1 MVKKLIST
9 IIAVTLLLS
18 TSIIGFSASSFSD
31 LDETKYSWAI
41 QQITAMAQKGI
52 INGYPDGTYLPENKV
67 TQNEMMLL
75 IARILGS
82 NDSVYADHKDEIKG
96 LFADDLYGLTLPYP
110 YEVSFL
116 LYRGI
121 LTLDEVKNIVNNIG
135 INQPVKRYEAA
146 VYLTKVMNQYDYVSD
161 NYDSDTG
168 YSDESAIPSS
178 ARKFVKYVKDEE
190 LMLGMTATTFDPN
203 YDVTRAQ
210 AAVLLYRAME
220 KQNIMFTYGSLYKIS
235 SDKLTLKA
243 TNGKTT
249 EYDISSLTTFA
260 LNGEEVDKEDLR
272 IDENVIVMFQ
282 NGMVFRV
289 EMLYEAPTVSNT
301 VKGEI
306 TAVNTGAV
314 NTVKLIDQ
322 TDGVT
327 KTYQALSTCEVYVD
341 GSKATLSVVRTRD
354 YATLSLDENDVV
366 IRIDIEDSTSEFSG
380 GTIESIELENDLKV
394 KIKQDSG
401 KTETYLTKSEVVI
414 KRNGSDA
421 TFRDVVKGD
430 TVVRCVTNYGR
441 ITRLEVKSEIGTL
454 NGKIEEIVI
463 SSDPSV
469 VISGNRYSLNKN
481 LKILVDGAEED
492 VYSLRLDMSAKVTT
506 DSGTVTKIE
515 VSKVTSEVAQVSG
528 NVESVN
534 TSYGYI
540 NLKLTDGTTKQIFV
554 NSRNTTIT
562 DNSTG
567 TTKRLQ
573 DIKTGDFIIVVGKSV
588 NGAFEAQTIVIAN

>member
-9 IIAVTLLLS
+9 LVAVTLLLS
-18 TSIIGFSASSFSD
+18 ASVIGFAAAGFSD
-31 LDETKYSWAI
+31 LDETKYNWAV
-41 QQITAMAQKGI
+41 QQIVAMAQKGI
-52 INGYPDGTYLPENKV
+52 INGYPDGTYQPENKV

-82 NDSVYADHKDEIKG
+82 SDSVYAEHKEEIKE
-96 LFADDLYGLTLPYP
+96 LFADDLKGLSIPYP

-121 LTLDEVKNIVNNIG
+121 FTLDEVENIVNNIG
-135 INQPVKRYEAA
+135 IQQPVKRYEAA
-146 VYLTKVMNQYDYVSD
+146 VYLTKVMNQYDAVRD
-161 NYDSDTG
+161 NFDSDTG
-168 YSDESAIPSS
+168 YSDESSIPSD
-178 ARKFVKYVKDEE
+178 ARKFVKYVKEE
-190 LMLGMTATTFDPN
+190 GLMLGMTATTFEPS

-220 KQNIMFTYGSLYKIS
+220 KQNIMFTYGSLDSVS

-243 TNGKTT
+243 SNGKTT
-249 EYDISSLTTFA
+249 SYDRNSMTTFA
-260 LNGEEVDKEDLR
+260 LNGATVDAEELKIGED
-272 IDENVIVMFQ
+272 VIIMFQ
-282 NGMVFRV
+282 NNMVFRV
-289 EMLYEAPTVSNT
+289 EMLYQAPAVANV
-301 VKGEI
+301 VKGEV
-306 TAVNTGAV
+306 TAVNTGAT

-327 KTYQALSTCEVYVD
+327 KTYQAPSTCEVYVGD
-341 GSKATLSVVRTRD
+341 SKSTLSVVRTRD
-354 YATLSLDENDVV
+354 YAILSLDENDVI
-366 IRIDIEDSTSEFSG
+366 IRIDIENSTSEFTG
-380 GTIESIELENDLKV
+380 GTIQSIDLDNDLKV
-394 KIKQDSG
+394 KIKRDTG
-401 KTETYLTKSEVVI
+401 ETETYLTKSEVVI
-414 KRNGSDA
+414 RRNGSDA
-421 TFRDVVKGD
+421 SFRDVVKGD
-430 TVVRCVTNYGR
+430 TVVRCVTSYGR
-441 ITRLEVKSEIGTL
+441 IVRLEVKSEIGTL

-469 VISGNRYSLNKN
+469 VISGKRYSLNKN
-481 LKILVDGAEED
+481 LKILVDGVEGD

-515 VSKVTSEVAQVSG
+515 VSKLTSEVAQVSG

-562 DNSTG
+562 NNATG

-573 DIKTGDFIIVVGKSV
+573 DIKAGDFIIVVGKSV

>member
-9 IIAVTLLLS
+9 IVAVTLLLS
-18 TSIIGFSASSFSD
+18 ASVIGFSAASFSD

-52 INGYPDGTYLPENKV
+52 INGYPDGTYMPENKV

-82 NDSVYADHKDEIKG
+82 SDSVYADQKDEIKG
-96 LFADDLYGLTLPYP
+96 LFADDLSDLTLPYP

-121 LTLDEVKNIVNNIG
+121 LTLDEVEKIVNNIG

-146 VYLTKVMNQYDYVSD
+146 IYLTKVMNQYDYVSD
-161 NYDSDTG
+161 NYDSNTG
-168 YSDESAIPSS
+168 YSDESSIPTS
-178 ARKFVKYVKDEE
+178 ARKFVKYVKDEG

-235 SDKLTLKA
+235 SDKLTLEA
-243 TNGKTT
+243 SNGKTT
-249 EYDISSLTTFA
+249 QYDISSLTTFA
-260 LNGEEVDKEDLR
+260 LNGETVDKEELK

-282 NGMVFRV
+282 DGMVFRV

-301 VKGEI
+301 VKGEV
-306 TAVNTGAV
+306 TAVNTGAT

-354 YATLSLDENDVV
+354 YATLSLDENDIV

-394 KIKQDSG
+394 KIKRDSG

-430 TVVRCVTNYGR
+430 TIVRCVTNYGR

-463 SSDPSV
+463 SADPSV
-469 VISGNRYSLNKN
+469 VISGKRYNLNKN
-481 LKILVDGAEED
+481 IKILVDGAEED

-573 DIKTGDFIIVVGKSV
+573 DIKPGDFIIVVGKSV

>member
-1 MVKKLIST
+1 M
-9 IIAVTLLLS
+9 
-18 TSIIGFSASSFSD
+18 
-31 LDETKYSWAI
+31 
-41 QQITAMAQKGI
+41 
-52 INGYPDGTYLPENKV
+52 PENKV

-82 NDSVYADHKDEIKG
+82 SDSVYADHKDEIKG
-96 LFADDLYGLTLPYP
+96 LFADDLSDLTLPYP

-121 LTLDEVKNIVNNIG
+121 LTLDEVENIVNNIG

-146 VYLTKVMNQYDYVSD
+146 IYLTKVMNQYDYVSD
-161 NYDSDTG
+161 NYDSNTG
-168 YSDESAIPSS
+168 YSDESSIPTS
-178 ARKFVKYVKDEE
+178 ARKFVKYVKDEG

-235 SDKLTLKA
+235 SDKLTLEA
-243 TNGKTT
+243 SNGKTT
-249 EYDISSLTTFA
+249 QYDISSLTTFA
-260 LNGEEVDKEDLR
+260 LNGETVDKEELK

-282 NGMVFRV
+282 DGMVFRV

-301 VKGEI
+301 VKGEV
-306 TAVNTGAV
+306 TAVNTGAT

-354 YATLSLDENDVV
+354 YATLSLDENDIV

-394 KIKQDSG
+394 KIKRDSG

-430 TVVRCVTNYGR
+430 TIVRCVTNYGR

-463 SSDPSV
+463 SADPSV
-469 VISGNRYSLNKN
+469 VISGKRYSLNKN
-481 LKILVDGAEED
+481 IKILVDGAEED

-573 DIKTGDFIIVVGKSV
+573 DIKPGDFIIVVGKSV